1 MADSVWTKRPHQD
14 WHYLLLLLLFV
25 LPSRAWLLYNT
36 EVAAR
41 DSIGFIRYA
50 LQLESKPWQAVLLG
64 NHQHPGYPLAIWAV
78 SQPVRF
84 LAGTDAL
91 TMRISAQL
99 ASTLAALALLIPMYY
114 LGTALFDRQ

>member
-1 MADSVWTKRPHQD
+1 MVDTSENNATVDVGTKRSWKD
-14 WHYLLLLLLFV
+14 WHYLVILFLLV
-25 LPSRAWLLYNT
+25 LPLRGWLIFNT

-50 LQLESKPWQAVLLG
+50 LQFENKPWQEVLLD

-78 SQPVRF
+78 SQPVRAW
-84 LAGTDAL
+84 AGTDPL

-99 ASTLAALALLIPMYY
+99 ASTLAALALL
-114 LGTALFDRQ
+114 